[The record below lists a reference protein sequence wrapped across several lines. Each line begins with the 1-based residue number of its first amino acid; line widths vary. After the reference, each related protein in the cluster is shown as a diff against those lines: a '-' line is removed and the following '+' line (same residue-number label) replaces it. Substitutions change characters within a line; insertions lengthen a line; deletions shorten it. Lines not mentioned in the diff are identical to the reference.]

1 MSQHYHLLNQYKPSI
16 GTKLTYPV
24 DSQFLN
30 STDDPWEFQPGFT
43 TVNEENQP
51 VFPVLWEKS
60 GKDVVE
66 YKRLVIQTYGANR
79 KPFTKSTMMVAP
91 VEWRTGYDDATSIA
105 LSELAT
111 LQGEAIRVKDAIGVV
126 NNSIQRLEGLYEQNR
141 VALADKEKLYNNT
154 PYRNLAEAEA
164 PEILATLKSDIDTM
178 KALHEGYGN
187 QLSYLRTD
195 ARVLNQELEAMLRNY
210 KQNANKLNINDNFAE
225 ELERATKKAAGS
237 GAMKGFTFGSIGGV
251 LATGALVFLIA
262 QARRAPRR
270 VRSTRR
276 GADGLFFRAP
286 PP

>member
-16 GTKLTYPV
+16 GTKLTYPE

-30 STDDPWEFQPGFT
+30 STDDPWEFQPGYT
-43 TVNEENQP
+43 TVNDENKAI
-51 VFPVLWEKS
+51 FPVLWEKS
-60 GKDVVE
+60 GRDVVE
-66 YKRLVIQTYGANR
+66 YKRLVIQNYGANQ

-91 VEWRTGYDDATSIA
+91 VEWRTGYDDSTSLA
-105 LSELAT
+105 LTQLAS
-111 LQGEAIRVKDAIGVV
+111 LQGEAIRVKDAIGMV

-141 VALADKEKLYNNT
+141 VALRGKMKLNNNQAYMELAD
-154 PYRNLAEAEA
+154 AEA
-164 PEILATLKSDIDTM
+164 PEVLATLKSDIATLR
-178 KALHEGYGN
+178 ALDEGYSN
-187 QLSYLRTD
+187 QLSVLRTD
-195 ARVLNQELEAMLRNY
+195 ARVLNQELESLLRNY
-210 KQNANKLNINDNFAE
+210 KENANMLNINDNFAS

-237 GAMKGFTFGSIGGV
+237 GTIRGFTFGSIGGV